1 MAGHALRLAIT
12 GFQLD
17 HLVSGATGW
26 HGKHLAML
34 VRCQQQKA
42 LWCEQS
48 QAPQAASQHL
58 QMVLEQGVHLQ
69 MALELALQ
77 RRWHCRWRW
86 KHLQMALEAALRR
99 RHLQMALELALQRR
113 PLATLLRCQRQK
125 ALEQGVQ

>member
-1 MAGHALRLAIT
+1 M
-12 GFQLD
+12 
-17 HLVSGATGW
+17 VSGATGW

-58 QMVLEQGVHLQ
+58 QMALEQGVHLQ

-77 RRWHCRWRW
+77 RS
-86 KHLQMALEAALRR
+86 
-99 RHLQMALELALQRR
+99 